1 MHGILKHD
9 ISVTILIIL
18 TGFRPYGKNTTNI
31 SGKIV
36 DKLELV
42 DLDFQLIKKVLPVIW
57 DLSLISLKNLLTQTN
72 SNPKLV
78 ILLGIHES
86 EKFSIEKCG
95 WNFAFGKDVNNKFKL
110 GLIRLNSP
118 FILKSIIDIKKL
130 YSGLKLQDKKKISI
144 SNYPGTYLCN
154 YIYYWNLLLS
164 EKKYLVVFIHVPYK
178 IKLNT
183 GIIVIKNLIK
193 TIISTHT
200 NMI

>member
-1 MHGILKHD
+1 M
-9 ISVTILIIL
+9 IIL
-18 TGFRPYGKNTTNI
+18 TGFGPYGKNTTNI

-36 DKLELV
+36 DKLELM
-42 DLDFQLIKKVLPVIW
+42 DLDFQLIKKVFPVIW
-57 DLSLISLKNLLTQTN
+57 DLSLISLKNLLIQTN

-86 EKFSIEKCG
+86 KKFSIEKYQ

-110 GLIRLNSP
+110 GLIRFDSP
-118 FILKSIIDIKKL
+118 FILKSIIDINKL
-130 YSGLKLQDKKKISI
+130 YSGLQLQDKKKISI

-178 IKLNT
+178 IELNT
-183 GIIVIKNLIK
+183 GIIVIKKLIK
-193 TIISTHT
+193 TIISIHP